1 MATEVERST
10 SSNHA
15 VMELNSV
22 LLVILMLFTL
32 FGNFVLLV
40 AIWKNKRL
48 HKVTHMHT
56 LSLIIANF
64 IPATT
69 IIPLRVARI
78 WNENDGVLNEETT
91 LCEAYLTATLL
102 WCVVSILTLVSVSLD
117 RYIAISRPEKY
128 SNMLTHSRTFVIL
141 FAVWCFAILVSFVSL
156 YHTGTGLK
164 LFTCNFNLLRKEN
177 YVYLLLT
184 VEVIPL
190 ILMFGIHYQ
199 ITKLSAKHA
208 QSIGIVDSRFT
219 EYTRNPLDFPAEVR
233 WSRVVILVIL
243 LYVLMWAPRC
253 IYLIV
258 DENSMS
264 SGSAKTFDVLT
275 EVITYSFAALA
286 PLVFVHFNS
295 DMREEF
301 FRILMPF
308 QWFRKS
314 HGVGKKYRNTNIVTP
329 FDMMM

>member
-1 MATEVERST
+1 MATNQQ
-10 SSNHA
+10 SSSRNNHS
-15 VMELNSV
+15 VLELNSV

-32 FGNFVLLV
+32 FGNFVLLLS
-40 AIWKNKRL
+40 IWKNKRL

-56 LSLIIANF
+56 VSLIIANF

-69 IIPLRVARI
+69 IIPLRIARV
-78 WNENDGVLNEETT
+78 WNENDGVVNEETT

-102 WCVVSILTLVSVSLD
+102 WCVASILTLVSVSLD
-117 RYIAISRPEKY
+117 RYVAISKPDKY
-128 SNMLTHSRTFVIL
+128 SSILTHNRTFLIL
-141 FAVWCFAILVSFVSL
+141 FTVWCFAILVSFLSL
-156 YHTGTGLK
+156 YHTSALK
-164 LFTCNFNLLRKEN
+164 LFTCNFNLLRKQN

-190 ILMFGIHYQ
+190 ILMFVIHYQ

-208 QSIGIVDSRFT
+208 QSIGVVDSRCT
-219 EYTRNPLDFPAEVR
+219 EYTRIPLDFPAEVR

-258 DENSMS
+258 DEESMS
-264 SGSAKTFDVLT
+264 SRSSKAFDVFT
-275 EVITYSFAALA
+275 EVITYSFAGLA

-301 FRILMPF
+301 FRILMPY

-314 HGVGKKYRNTNIVTP
+314 HGVGKKYKNTNIVTP

>member
-1 MATEVERST
+1 MASDQQRRATN
-10 SSNHA
+10 NHS
-15 VMELNSV
+15 VLELNSV

-32 FGNFVLLV
+32 FGNFILLLS
-40 AIWKNKRL
+40 IWKNKRL
-48 HKVTHMHT
+48 HKVTHLHSM
-56 LSLIIANF
+56 SLIIANF

-69 IIPLRVARI
+69 IIPLRIARI
-78 WNENDGVLNEETT
+78 WNENDRDLNEETT

-117 RYIAISRPEKY
+117 RYIAISRPDKY
-128 SNMLTHSRTFVIL
+128 SSILTHTRTLLIL
-141 FAVWCFAILVSFVSL
+141 FIVWCLAILVSFVSL
-156 YHTGTGLK
+156 YHTGSGLK
-164 LFTCNFNLLRKEN
+164 LFTCDFNLLRKEN

-219 EYTRNPLDFPAEVR
+219 EYKRIPLDFSAEVR

-264 SGSAKTFDVLT
+264 SSSAKAFDVLT
-275 EVITYSFAALA
+275 EVITYSFAGLA
-286 PLVFVHFNS
+286 PLVLVHFNS

-301 FRILMPF
+301 FRILMPY

-314 HGVGKKYRNTNIVTP
+314 HGVGKKYRNTNTVTP
-329 FDMMM
+329 FEMMM

>member
-1 MATEVERST
+1 MATDELRSST
-10 SSNHA
+10 NNNSVLA
-15 VMELNSV
+15 VNSV

-32 FGNFVLLV
+32 FGNFVLFLS
-40 AIWKNKRL
+40 IWKNKRL

-56 LSLIIANF
+56 VSLIVANF

-69 IIPLRVARI
+69 IIPLRIARI

-91 LCEAYLTATLL
+91 LCEAYLIATLL
-102 WCVVSILTLVSVSLD
+102 WCVASILTLVSVSLD
-117 RYIAISRPEKY
+117 RYIAISKPDKY
-128 SNMLTHSRTFVIL
+128 SSMLTHNRTFFIL
-141 FAVWCFAILVSFVSL
+141 LTVWCFAILVSFLSL
-156 YHTGTGLK
+156 YHTGSALK
-164 LFTCNFNLLRKEN
+164 LFTCNFSLLRKEN

-190 ILMFGIHYQ
+190 ILMFVIHYQ

-208 QSIGIVDSRFT
+208 QSIGVVDSRFT
-219 EYTRNPLDFPAEVR
+219 EYRSNPLDFPTEVR
-233 WSRVVILVIL
+233 WSRVVILIIL

-258 DENSMS
+258 DEDSMS
-264 SGSAKTFDVLT
+264 SSSDKAFDVLT
-275 EVITYSFAALA
+275 EVITYSFAGLA
-286 PLVFVHFNS
+286 PLVLVHFNS

-301 FRILMPF
+301 FRILMPY

-314 HGVGKKYRNTNIVTP
+314 HGVGKKYRNTNVVTP
-329 FDMMM
+329 FDAMM

>member
-1 MATEVERST
+1 MISEEPRST
-10 SSNHA
+10 ANSHS
-15 VMELNSV
+15 MLELNSV

-32 FGNFVLLV
+32 FDNFILLLS
-40 AIWKNKRL
+40 IWKNKRL
-48 HKVTHMHT
+48 HKVTHMHSV
-56 LSLIIANF
+56 SLIIANF
-64 IPATT
+64 IPATI
-69 IIPLRVARI
+69 IIPLRIARI
-78 WNENDGVLNEETT
+78 WNENDGAMNEETT

-128 SNMLTHSRTFVIL
+128 NRLLSHNRTFIIL
-141 FAVWCFAILVSFVSL
+141 LTAWSFAIFVSFMSL
-156 YHTGTGLK
+156 YHTGSALK
-164 LFTCNFNLLRKEN
+164 MFTCNFNLLRKEN

-190 ILMFGIHYQ
+190 VLMFVIHYQ

-208 QSIGIVDSRFT
+208 QSIGVVDSRFT
-219 EYTRNPLDFPAEVR
+219 EYKRVPLDFPAEVR
-233 WSRVVILVIL
+233 WSRVVILIIL

-258 DENSMS
+258 DVDSMS
-264 SGSAKTFDVLT
+264 SSSAKAFDVLT

-286 PLVFVHFNS
+286 PLLLVHFNS

-301 FRILMPF
+301 FRILMPY
-308 QWFRKS
+308 QWFRKA
-314 HGVGKKYRNTNIVTP
+314 HGVGKKYKNTNTVTP
-329 FDMMM
+329 FETMQ